1 MPVRSVTS
9 KQAYEQLWKSRDT
22 VGTTL
27 LVMVLDS
34 YGQEIF
40 DMDPQA
46 FRQEIEEGFGVSD
59 IPAISTDKVWA
70 LWYSLSSDMVHTDIS
85 TFINTANVLSGTP
98 LSYDVFDVAD
108 VYECAWAITELTML
122 DPTTPERLSP
132 EIKRYIAQIC
142 QEQGLYRPPQ
152 VLAKVLDGD
161 FESLAVNM
169 ESNASNPE
177 DLQAMVQ
184 DQLSFQADVKGYV
197 ERRMAKMMVELN
209 NVPLLNKDSES
220 WNKFVT
226 NFATGLAK

>member
-9 KQAYEQLWKSRDT
+9 KQTYEQLWKSRDT

-70 LWYSLSSDMVHTDIS
+70 LWNSLSSDLVHTDIS
-85 TFINTANVLSGTP
+85 TFMNTANVLSGTP

-122 DPTTPERLSP
+122 DSATPERLSP
-132 EIKRYIAQIC
+132 EVRRYIAQIC

-152 VLAKVLDGD
+152 MLAKVLDGN
-161 FESLAVNM
+161 FETLAVNM
-169 ESNASNPE
+169 ESHADTPE
-177 DLQAMVQ
+177 DLQMMVQ
-184 DQLSFQADVKGYV
+184 NQLAFQSDVQGYV
-197 ERRMAKMMVELN
+197 ERRMSKMMVELN

-226 NFATGLAK
+226 NFANGLAK